1 MAKTT
6 KFKIYIGISLI
17 ILVIPFY
24 LRAAQIGESRE
35 FYVESS
41 YDLSDRSQLTATLI
55 KITPKLYFFVDEK
68 WWNFSPQ
75 NEVYQALSSLG
86 EEFENKIYP
95 ILTSTFG
102 QEWKPGIDNDE
113 RITVLLH
120 PMKKEAGGYFRNG
133 DEYSR
138 LQVSNSNEREMVYI
152 NADYITNSLAKSF
165 LAHEFLHLI
174 TFNQKEKL
182 RGVSEET
189 WLNEARADYV
199 PTLLGYDDIYERS
212 NLQRRVNIFL
222 EDPSDSLTEWKNKK
236 ADYGVV
242 NLFTQYLVDH
252 YGKEIL
258 VNSLHSKKV
267 GIPSLNEALTK
278 NGFETDFSQ
287 IFTDW
292 TIAVLVND
300 CALSE
305 KYCYLN
311 QNLRNLHVMPLMNF
325 LPLTGESALT
335 LTDITKNWSGNWY
348 KFVGGKGDL
357 KFEFT
362 GSLFVEFKIPYVIRD
377 SFGESAIK
385 FLSVSKNQKKE
396 ILISNFGT
404 KNVSLTIIPSIQDK
418 ISGFNGFEP
427 IYQFSW
433 SASIVKTQE
442 EAELIEKLL
451 AQIEELKKEI
461 AEVQAEIAA
470 ILAEKGICQRFENNL
485 YFGMTDNPEVR
496 CLQEFLKA
504 QGFEIYPE
512 GLVTGNFLNL
522 TKAAVIRFQERYVD
536 DILAPWGL
544 EAGTG
549 FVGKTTRAKINQL
562 LRK

>member
-138 LQVSNSNEREMVYI
+138 LRVFNSNEREMVYI